1 MSPFLL
7 LGVLNMDCP
16 WSRQQNYLWKTTNK
30 FFFSSECRDENKA
43 LWSSDTF
50 LFLQCTDCF
59 WCNMSNWI
67 WRIWQWICIWSWG
80 QYNPPSPPTKG
91 WNWPFGRIVKQLPHT
106 RPRTCSKPT
115 KQFAKC
121 LKCFT
126 IFTIMTKKIIDN
138 LLNAN
143 PTPRIGFFVD
153 VLHFLPNLT
162 PSHLMCEPAH

>member
-1 MSPFLL
+1 MA
-7 LGVLNMDCP
+7 V
-16 WSRQQNYLWKTTNK
+16 
-30 FFFSSECRDENKA
+30 
-43 LWSSDTF
+43 WSSDTF
-50 LFLQCTDCF
+50 LFLQCRDRF

-67 WRIWQWICIWSWG
+67 WRILQWICIWSWG

-126 IFTIMTKKIIDN
+126 IMTKKTIDN

-143 PTPRIGFFVD
+143 PINRIALFVD
-153 VLHFLPNLT
+153 GLHFLPNLT
-162 PSHLMCEPAH
+162 PSHLICEPMLWHLYGTQVNTPFWVDKALVTEILSSFEGSHCIGQNQKGES